1 MTVSECL
8 RDWLTNYDELNIADI
23 ATDFIESD
31 EGSFSI
37 SKSPNTSVIDYVD
50 GSKLVTEYY
59 QFFARRNTQLDDER
73 VENQQVLNDL
83 EEWVEEQNME
93 ENLPDL
99 SQIGN
104 LTCQEVSITNS
115 ATITSQEDDDS
126 IYQITFSIQYLKER

>member
-37 SKSPNTSVIDYVD
+37 SKSPNKSEINYVD
-50 GSKLVTEYY
+50 GSKLITEYY

-73 VENQQVLNDL
+73 VENQQVLSDL
-83 EEWVEEQNME
+83 EEWVEERNME
-93 ENLPDL
+93 EELPNL
-99 SQIGN
+99 SQIGK
-104 LTCQEVSITNS
+104 LTCQEVEITNS
-115 ATITSQEDDDS
+115 ATITSQDDDDA